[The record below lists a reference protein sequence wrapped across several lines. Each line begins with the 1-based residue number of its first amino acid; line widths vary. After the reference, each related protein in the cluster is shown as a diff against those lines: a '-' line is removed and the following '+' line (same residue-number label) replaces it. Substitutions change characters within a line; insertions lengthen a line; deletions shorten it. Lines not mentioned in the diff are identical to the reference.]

1 MTTSTARNLTPKAAR
16 NVTNKE
22 LPTVSTN
29 RDKVLTLEDHAKKYM
44 NLVAASKTKLK
55 TLRAIGVELNLI
67 REGFRNTDDNGIVTY
82 NEKGYGVAVKA
93 TELKVMSAHDRGD
106 ALWLALNWDAI
117 EAFKAKKGLES
128 QSITYLRKAIRK
140 AANKLIADEELAYAE
155 ELARNNTAKGI
166 KTEPVM
172 PEGKGTPG
180 VGIEPKTMSDVELV
194 EHMLAL
200 CETNGL
206 APKAI
211 AVMFSNASKK
221 A

>member
-1 MTTSTARNLTPKAAR
+1 MTTLTARNLTPKAAR
-16 NVTNKE
+16 TVTE
-22 LPTVSTN
+22 AMPTLSTKK
-29 RDKVLTLEDHAKKYM
+29 DKVLTLEDHAKKYM

-55 TLRAIGVELNLI
+55 TLRAIGVELVLI
-67 REGFRNTDDNGIVTY
+67 RVEFKKIDLNGVVTY
-82 NEKGYGVAVKA
+82 DEKGYGAAVKA
-93 TELKVMSAHDRGD
+93 TELKVMSTHDRGD
-106 ALWLALNWDAI
+106 ALWLALNWGAI

-128 QSITYLRKAIRK
+128 QSITYLRKMIRK

-155 ELARNNTAKGI
+155 ELARSNTAKGI
-166 KTEPVM
+166 KTEPVK

-211 AVMFSNASKK
+211 AVMFSNAAKK